1 MGICCLRRY
10 LPLPSRSKLEKNLDP
25 KGKSLAEL
33 LNDLSHELTAL
44 VHQEFEPARAE
55 VTVKGKRLG
64 AGAGLLGGAA
74 VVAFLGLGRGGG
86 VCYCGSVQRHP
97 GLVLCALVVG
107 VVLLAIAVVLGLMG
121 KAAVQ
126 RSHPAD
132 PGGGRTKYEGSR
144 GMDQDTGEIREAIDQ
159 TRDDIGQTLQAIG
172 HKADIKARASEMV
185 AEKRDAV
192 KESTAEVKAKLS
204 LVAQRVEERVP
215 EAAQPAVSSTV
226 EWAKS
231 TTQPARGG
239 LTATSWRYQLDWP
252 RRRWYW
258 CPDGAAVEGKAL
270 IRPPRR
276 PLRIPESNRARP

>member
-1 MGICCLRRY
+1 M
-10 LPLPSRSKLEKNLDP
+10 
-25 KGKSLAEL
+25 AEL

-44 VHQEFEPARAE
+44 VHQEFELARAE

-74 VVAFLGLGRGGG
+74 VVAFLGLGA
-86 VCYCGSVQRHP
+86 VVACVIAALSNAIPVW
-97 GLVLCALVVG
+97 LAALVVG
-107 VVLLAIAVVLGLMG
+107 ARTSGHRCRPWPHGQGCRPAL
-121 KAAVQ
+121 
-126 RSHPAD
+126 HPAD
-132 PGGGRTKYEGSR
+132 PGGGRTKYEGGR

-231 TTQPARGG
+231 TTQPARGV
-239 LTATSWRYQLDWP
+239 LATATKWRYQLDWP

-258 CPDGAAVEGKAL
+258 CPDGAAG
-270 IRPPRR
+270 R
-276 PLRIPESNRARP
+276 